1 MADTT
6 NQQIAELNQ
15 KVDLL
20 LEYMNEQRLKAAA
33 VDDLI
38 ADVSIIGK
46 DIYDTTVKSLDDHEV
61 EINPDEL
68 RELAVRFIQNIRN
81 FNTMLDSLS
90 SATDLLKDVG
100 PIANEI
106 LIDTTKKL
114 HEVEQKGYF
123 EFGKEF
129 GRVIDNIV
137 THYTPQDAGML
148 ADNIVVIMETIKNL
162 TQPEMLQSV
171 NNAVKVFSSIEVE
184 NIPEYSVWKLMREM
198 NKPEMKR
205 AIGFFMTFMKNLSKN
220 TENQ

>member
-1 MADTT
+1 MAENT

-20 LEYMNEQRLKAAA
+20 LEYVNEQRLKSAAI
-33 VDDLI
+33 DDLI

-46 DIYDTTVKSLDDHEV
+46 DIYDSTVSALDDREV
-61 EINPDEL
+61 AIDPNEL
-68 RELAVRFIQNIRN
+68 RELGVQAIKNIGN
-81 FNTMLDSLS
+81 FNTMLASMS
-90 SATDLLKDVG
+90 SIMDLMKDVG

-106 LIDTTKKL
+106 LIDSTKKL
-114 HEVEQKGYF
+114 HEFEQKGYF
-123 EFGKEF
+123 DFMREF

-137 THYTPQDAGML
+137 THYTPEDAGML
-148 ADNIVVIMETIKNL
+148 ADNIVVIMDTVKNL

-171 NNAVKVFSSIEVE
+171 NNAVKVFSSIEVD

-205 AIGFFMTFMKNLSKN
+205 AIGFFMTFMKNLSNN
-220 TENQ
+220 TNN

>member
-1 MADTT
+1 MADNT

-20 LEYMNEQRLKAAA
+20 LEYMNEQRLKSVA

-46 DIYDTTVKSLDDHEV
+46 DIYDSTVSALDDHEV

-68 RELAVRFIQNIRN
+68 RELGIRFIQNIRN
-81 FNTMLDSLS
+81 FNTMLDTLS
-90 SATDLLKDVG
+90 SATDLMKDVG
-100 PIANEI
+100 PIVNEVM
-106 LIDTTKKL
+106 IDATKKL

-123 EFGKEF
+123 EFAKEF

-137 THYTPQDAGML
+137 THYSAEDAGLL
-148 ADNIVVIMETIKNL
+148 ADNIVVIMDTVKNL
-162 TQPEMLQSV
+162 TQPEMLQSL

-205 AIGFFMTFMKNLSKN
+205 AIGFFMTFMKNISKN
-220 TENQ
+220 TSN